1 MGHVMGN
8 EILPYWHRVH
18 DRALRDTLRAAVVA
32 IAGAVALWCL
42 TCIAVAGPSLETKM
56 VTACAIL
63 IMFPAVYLWKL
74 ITTPARLDAEAR
86 KERDALRQELD
97 GRHKEIP
104 LALGKLMDEGETLAV
119 AIERSSMFGKPLEY
133 MNWCEK
139 VEAYL
144 RELDDDLVSRFR
156 VGSGFPGDIPSE
168 MFVANAS
175 QYLGVKGRVGRL
187 NQFIEEYSAAVS
199 TASVQPQRPQPPRQ
213 LRDVCGDPLHVVL
226 GEKPT
231 GHRWPRSVQ
240 NDRPSLG

>member
-1 MGHVMGN
+1 MGN

-32 IAGAVALWCL
+32 ITGAVALWCL

-74 ITTPARLDAEAR
+74 ITTPARLDAETR

-97 GRHKEIP
+97 GRHKDIP
-104 LALGKLMDEGETLAV
+104 LALGKLMNEGETLAV

-144 RELDDDLVSRFR
+144 RELDDELVSRFR

-175 QYLGVKGRVGRL
+175 QYLGVKSRVGRL
-187 NQFIEEYSAAVS
+187 NQFIKEYGAAFS
-199 TASVQPQRPQPPRQ
+199 TASVQRQRPQPPQQ
-213 LRDVCGDPLHVVL
+213 LREVDGDPLRVVL

-231 GHRWPRSVQ
+231 GHRWPRSVE
-240 NDRPSLG
+240 NDHHSLV

>member
-1 MGHVMGN
+1 M
-8 EILPYWHRVH
+8 
-18 DRALRDTLRAAVVA
+18 VA
-32 IAGAVALWCL
+32 IFGAVALLCL

-56 VTACAIL
+56 VTACTIL

-74 ITTPARLDAEAR
+74 IATPARLDAEAR
-86 KERDALRQELD
+86 KERDALRLELD

-133 MNWCEK
+133 MNWCKK

-144 RELDDDLVSRFR
+144 RELDDDLVSQFR

-168 MFVANAS
+168 MFAANAS
-175 QYLGVKGRVGRL
+175 QYLGVKGRVGWL
-187 NQFIEEYSAAVS
+187 NQFIEEYSAAWPS
-199 TASVQPQRPQPPRQ
+199 PLPLCSSANGLDRRRQ
-213 LRDVCGDPLHVVL
+213 LRDVDGDPQRVVL

-231 GHRWPRSVQ
+231 GHRVASIR
-240 NDRPSLG
+240 RK